1 MCIKLAFLFFAFTA
15 LANVVIATKRV
26 VVKRDDNLPARVPYV
41 FPPPGTDAVA
51 DAIRQRRVNGTLLD
65 LDGVLLQDE
74 GVASSWNINVFF
86 GVIRDN
92 NSLPA
97 TMRELFISRTGALN
111 NAAYVWLQHELV
123 GASVGLTLNQLGEI
137 RLTPAFASAHTPNSS
152 LTPELNA
159 AMVFVDFMTESVQVP
174 QTVFNSLH
182 KFLNDT
188 QMVDAVATVGGYNFV
203 SRFVVALD
211 VDSKADVPVP
221 IPTSL

>member
-1 MCIKLAFLFFAFTA
+1 MLSTRLAFLFFVFTA
-15 LANVVIATKRV
+15 LANVVIATERIA
-26 VVKRDDNLPARVPYV
+26 VKRDDNLPARVPYV

-51 DAIRQRRVNGTLLD
+51 NAIRQRRVNGTLLD

-74 GVASSWNINVFF
+74 GVASSWNDFF

-97 TMRELFISRTGALN
+97 TMRELFILRTGVLN
-111 NAAYVWLQHELV
+111 NAAYVWLQHEPV
-123 GASVGLTLNQLGEI
+123 GASVGLTLNQLREI
-137 RLTPAFASAHTPNSS
+137 RLTPAFASAHTPNTS

-159 AMVFVDFMTESVQVP
+159 AMVFADFMTKSVQVP

-182 KFLNDT
+182 KFLNDK
-188 QMVDAVATVGGYNFV
+188 QMVDAVATVGGYNLV

-211 VDSKADVPVP
+211 VDSKVGVPVP

>member
-1 MCIKLAFLFFAFTA
+1 MLSTRLAFLFFVFTA
-15 LANVVIATKRV
+15 LANVVIATERIA
-26 VVKRDDNLPARVPYV
+26 VKRDDNLPARVPYV
-41 FPPPGTDAVA
+41 FPPPGTDA
-51 DAIRQRRVNGTLLD
+51 IL
-65 LDGVLLQDE
+65 
-74 GVASSWNINVFF
+74 
-86 GVIRDN
+86 
-92 NSLPA
+92 
-97 TMRELFISRTGALN
+97 RTGVLN
-111 NAAYVWLQHELV
+111 NAAYVWLQHGPV
-123 GASVGLTLNQLGEI
+123 GASVGLTLNQLREI
-137 RLTPAFASAHTPNSS
+137 RLTPAFASAHIPNSS

-159 AMVFVDFMTESVQVP
+159 AIVFADFMTESLQVP